1 MMVDL
6 NIFWIILCAVL
17 VSTMQAGFCCLES
30 GLVRAK
36 NSINVAIKNLVDFCI
51 SCSIFA
57 LLGFRLMFGGGS
69 GWLGWALPDMTS
81 WTDYDYAFFLFQ
93 LTFCGTVTTIVS
105 GAVAERMSF
114 LGYFITATILAG
126 LVYPIAGHWVW
137 GGLWQDYT
145 PGWLAQ
151 LGFHDFAGSTVVH
164 SIGGWMALAAI
175 VIIGP
180 RIGRFAPQA
189 RTIQGHNLPIAVL
202 GVFLLWFGWFG
213 FNGGSTLALSE
224 QVPRIL
230 VNTTEGGAFGG
241 LTALLTTWLI
251 HKRPQVQ
258 IIMNGVIGGLV
269 AITAGC
275 DLMNP
280 VQATLI
286 GGLGGAFCTFAE
298 FWMSRRRIDDAV
310 GVVPAHLVCGI
321 WGTIAVAF
329 VQAEPAGALNTSFWQ
344 QLGVQLLGVSAV
356 GLYAFCV
363 SFGLL
368 KLVDRV
374 LPLRVSADQERVGL
388 NIAEHGASTATQD
401 LLASMNTHALA
412 GDFSRPVFVEPETD
426 AAMVAYHYNRVL
438 AKVGLVTESLNHSR
452 DRLLT
457 ILNSPAFPVII
468 SNPETGQ
475 LHFIN
480 ERAAEL
486 LGFPLVEAVQ
496 HNEIEFWHCPQER
509 ELFLNQLRN
518 GNPTVDFETKLNRLN
533 YGVFW
538 VLISGADLLYD
549 NKKCV
554 LLSFND
560 ISNRKQMEHELKH
573 LAETD
578 ALTAIYNR
586 RSFLEL
592 AERAVQQAAQNNR
605 PLAVLIFDVDR
616 FKWVNDTFGHPYG
629 DEILKLVAD
638 TGQEILHEHHLF
650 GRFGGEEF
658 AIVLPDT
665 YMDTAQVIAESLRQ
679 AIESLSLEQGDRP
692 FTLTVSIG
700 ATELREGDTLNQMI
714 KRADKALYQA
724 KKMGRNRVQ
733 FI

>member
-1 MMVDL
+1 MTVDI
-6 NIFWIILCAVL
+6 NVFWIILCAVL

-57 LLGFRLMFGGGS
+57 LVGFRLLFGEGS
-69 GWLGWALPDMTS
+69 GWLGLALPSMAS
-81 WTDYDYAFFLFQ
+81 WSSYDYAFFLFQ
-93 LTFCGTVTTIVS
+93 LTFCGTVTTLVS
-105 GAVAERMSF
+105 GAVAERMRFS
-114 LGYFITATILAG
+114 GYFITAAILAG
-126 LVYPIAGHWVW
+126 LVYPVTGHWVW
-137 GGLWQDYT
+137 GGLWQEHT

-164 SIGGWMALAAI
+164 SVGGWMALAAI

-180 RIGRFAPQA
+180 RIGRFEPPSRA
-189 RTIQGHNLPIAVL
+189 IQGHNLPIAVL

-213 FNGGSTLALSE
+213 FNGGSLFALADP
-224 QVPRIL
+224 VPRML
-230 VNTTEGGAFGG
+230 VNTAQGGAAGG

-275 DLMNP
+275 DGMTP
-280 VQATLI
+280 IQATLI
-286 GGLGGAFCTFAE
+286 GGLGGVFCTVAAA
-298 FWMSRRRIDDAV
+298 WLSRWRIDDAV

-321 WGTIAVAF
+321 WGTLAVAF
-329 VQAEPAGALNTSFWQ
+329 VKTPPADGLNIAFWQ
-344 QLGVQLLGVSAV
+344 QLGIQVV
-356 GLYAFCV
+356 GIGTVGAYAFGV

-368 KLVDRV
+368 RLVDRL
-374 LPLRVSADQERVGL
+374 LPLRVSADQERLGL
-388 NIAEHGASTATQD
+388 NISEHGASTATQD
-401 LLASMNTHALA
+401 LLAHMNTQALA
-412 GDFSRPVFVEPETD
+412 GDFSQPVWVEPETD
-426 AAMVAYHYNRVL
+426 AATVAYHYNRVL
-438 AKVGLVTESLNHSR
+438 SKISLVTESLNHSR

-457 ILNSPAFPVII
+457 ILNSPAFPVVI
-468 SNPETGQ
+468 SNPQTGQ

-496 HNEIEFWHCPQER
+496 QNERHFWQRPRER
-509 ELFLNQLRN
+509 EIFLRKIHNS
-518 GNPTVDFETKLNRLN
+518 NPTVDFEAELKRLN

-538 VLISGADLLYD
+538 ALISGTTLLYD
-549 NKKCV
+549 NEQCV
-554 LLSFND
+554 LFSFND
-560 ISNRKQMEHELKH
+560 ISHRKQMEDELKR

-578 ALTAIYNR
+578 ALTGVYNR

-592 AERAVQQAAQNNR
+592 AEIEVRRASQENR
-605 PLAVLIFDVDR
+605 PLVVLMLDVDR
-616 FKWVNDTFGHPYG
+616 FKWINDTFGHPYG
-629 DEILKLVAD
+629 DKILKLATD
-638 TGQEILHEHHLF
+638 TCQETLREEGIF

-658 AIVLPDT
+658 AILLPNT
-665 YMDTAQVIAESLRQ
+665 YMDTAQVVAECLRQ
-679 AIESLSLEQGDRP
+679 AIEGLSLEEGIRK
-692 FTLTVSIG
+692 FTLTISVG
-700 ATELREGDTLNQMI
+700 ATELREGDTVNKLI

-724 KKMGRNRVQ
+724 KKAGRNQVQ
-733 FI
+733 FM